1 MQGQELGIAS
11 FLVESF
17 GDSHEQEY
25 LTTHALSNGK
35 RRSQLVF
42 NMHFSPIL
50 GECSHENTTKEPVP
64 ESNTGISRST
74 VSQAKD
80 LGSSETL
87 VVMLFPNGQTMLN
100 CHAALTTRP
109 LKRKNDPSG
118 KCPT

>member
-11 FLVESF
+11 FVVESF
-17 GDSHEQEY
+17 GDNHEQEY

-35 RRSQLVF
+35 RRRQLVF

-50 GECSHENTTKEPVP
+50 EERTHENTTKEPVP
-64 ESNTGISRST
+64 ESNTGISRFT

-80 LGSSETL
+80 LDSSESL
-87 VVMLFPNGQTMLN
+87 VVMLFPYGQTMLN
-100 CHAALTTRP
+100 CRATFTTKP

-118 KCPT
+118 RSPT